1 MVSIITPSPISLEQR
16 NLDKTE
22 QNTNTK
28 QKETWDGII
37 TLNVNG
43 LFDDKKYK
51 NVFKLFNNEAADI
64 IL

>member
-1 MVSIITPSPISLEQR
+1 MVSIITPSPISLEQH

-28 QKETWDGII
+28 QYETWDSII

-43 LFDDKKYK
+43 LLDDKKNK